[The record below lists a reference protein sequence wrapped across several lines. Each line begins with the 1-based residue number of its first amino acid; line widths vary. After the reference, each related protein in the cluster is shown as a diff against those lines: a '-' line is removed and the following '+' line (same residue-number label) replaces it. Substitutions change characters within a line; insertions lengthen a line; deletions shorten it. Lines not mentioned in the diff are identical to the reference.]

1 MSGLLVRILVAVGI
15 VLAAVF
21 VSVQW
26 VAPIALS
33 FYAAKKAPPVAKIVP
48 IDLKDKSVSKTPGEK
63 LSYFGYDFELPW
75 SDLDETQTKLYPK
88 DNPKK
93 SRVDLRFHSGLRLLV
108 TVVPA
113 REWING
119 LTEEMK
125 VSPQRIESTFG
136 SSDYP
141 LVKAI
146 YEFTPDKMNRW
157 SLSPRVHARE
167 EFFLI
172 IKSIALLK
180 SANTGIFNIQNEG
193 FKGFQQGDPQV
204 RQDGIDVHLF
214 SDEGSVE
221 FIFFQK
227 DYQKPAGIT
236 QAEINRV
243 IGSLRKAVLAAT
255 TTSRIP
261 DR

>member
-1 MSGLLVRILVAVGI
+1 VSRLLVRILVTVGI

-33 FYAAKKAPPVAKIVP
+33 FYAAKKAPPVARVVP

-108 TVVPA
+108 TAVLA

-119 LTEEMK
+119 LAEEMK
-125 VSPQRIESTFG
+125 VSPQRIDFRIVRLLSRQGNLRIHPGQDE
-136 SSDYP
+136 P
-141 LVKAI
+141 LEPISAGPCAGGI
-146 YEFTPDKMNRW
+146 LPD
-157 SLSPRVHARE
+157 HQ
-167 EFFLI
+167 I
-172 IKSIALLK
+172 H
-180 SANTGIFNIQNEG
+180 SA
-193 FKGFQQGDPQV
+193 
-204 RQDGIDVHLF
+204 
-214 SDEGSVE
+214 
-221 FIFFQK
+221 
-227 DYQKPAGIT
+227 
-236 QAEINRV
+236 AEISEYGNFQHTERRLQGV
-243 IGSLRKAVLAAT
+243 SAR
-255 TTSRIP
+255 
-261 DR
+261 

>member
-1 MSGLLVRILVAVGI
+1 MRPWGRSRGCAPDQEQQARSSRVSRLLVRILVTVGI

-26 VAPIALS
+26 IAPIAFS
-33 FYAAKKAPPVAKIVP
+33 FYAAKKASPVARIVP

-75 SDLDETQTKLYPK
+75 SDLDETQTKLYPT
-88 DNPKK
+88 DSPKK

-108 TVVPA
+108 TAVPA

-146 YEFTPDKMNRW
+146 Y
-157 SLSPRVHARE
+157 LPRTRCTAGAYLR
-167 EFFLI
+167 
-172 IKSIALLK
+172 
-180 SANTGIFNIQNEG
+180 
-193 FKGFQQGDPQV
+193 
-204 RQDGIDVHLF
+204 
-214 SDEGSVE
+214 GSMRGRNS
-221 FIFFQK
+221 F
-227 DYQKPAGIT
+227 
-236 QAEINRV
+236 
-243 IGSLRKAVLAAT
+243 
-255 TTSRIP
+255 
-261 DR
+261 